1 MSTTIDHTPP
11 PAAPEPPETPSDPE
25 LLASLEDR
33 LAQRAD
39 RRDGWTVFAIGFS
52 ALALVAA
59 VVAIGFG
66 ARAIGESKGKK
77 NRFHYSPCS
86 CSDEPKRNSVRSL
99 MTRWPDH
106 PMTRCVLISMVEAK
120 TAS

>member
-1 MSTTIDHTPP
+1 MKKVVFTIVHEK
-11 PAAPEPPETPSDPE
+11 AGS
-25 LLASLEDR
+25 R
-33 LAQRAD
+33 NC
-39 RRDGWTVFAIGFS
+39 IGS
-52 ALALVAA
+52 S
-59 VVAIGFG
+59 GDQ
-66 ARAIGESKGKK
+66 AIGESKGKK